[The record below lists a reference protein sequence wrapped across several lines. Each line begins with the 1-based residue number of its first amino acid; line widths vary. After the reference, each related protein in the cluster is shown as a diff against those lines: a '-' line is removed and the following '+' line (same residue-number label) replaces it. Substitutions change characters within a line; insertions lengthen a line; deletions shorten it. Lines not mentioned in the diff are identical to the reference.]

1 MIVGNRLLHMF
12 SPHPE
17 KFLVPPLAIA
27 EFATRVRSHKND
39 SGTARQSGTALTLLA
54 SSRFACGHINTKF
67 SRFSTLAQTCR
78 AATATTRSDTAQ
90 QLLVLYLAAMPPGC

>member
-1 MIVGNRLLHMF
+1 MMIVGNRLLLTQKSSLF
-12 SPHPE
+12 PRW
-17 KFLVPPLAIA
+17 PLRNSL
-27 EFATRVRSHKND
+27 RVCSHKND
-39 SGTARQSGTALTLLA
+39 SSGTARQSGTALTLLA

-90 QLLVLYLAAMPPGC
+90 RLPVLYLAAMPPSC